1 MKPVLVLQHLPDD
14 GPAFLAT
21 WLAAQ
26 GRQVDLRHTSAGDAF
41 PERIEGHAALA
52 VLGGEWGANDERPS
66 LRQAEQL
73 IRQAV
78 AAGVPVLGHCLGGQ
92 LMARAL
98 GAAVSRSPAPERGWH
113 AVQRR
118 PSARAREWL
127 GHGPEEL
134 VLFQWH
140 RDAFAL
146 PQGAEAL
153 AGSEACPNQAFA
165 LGPHLAMQFHVEVDA
180 IKLEAWAAEAEA
192 EPRPAAGRAQ
202 PPTWHGAERMR
213 PGTRQ
218 HLAASQALAGHIYAR
233 WLRFAG

>member
-26 GRQVDLRHTSAGDAF
+26 GRRVDLRHTAAGDAY
-41 PERIEGHAALA
+41 PERIDGFGALA
-52 VLGGEWGANDERPS
+52 VMGGEWGANDDRPS
-66 LRQAEQL
+66 LRQAEHL

-98 GAAVSRSPAPERGWH
+98 GAAVGPSPAPERGWH

-118 PSARAREWL
+118 ATPLARQWL
-127 GHGPEEL
+127 GDEHEEP

-140 RDAFAL
+140 RDAFGL
-146 PQGAEAL
+146 PPGAECL
-153 AGSEACPNQAFA
+153 AHNAACPHQAFA

-180 IKLEAWAAEAEA
+180 AKLQAWAAEAEA
-192 EPRPAAGRAQ
+192 EGAAPGT
-202 PPTWHGAERMR
+202 PPGWHGAARLREDTAR
-213 PGTRQ
+213 
-218 HLAASQALAGHIYAR
+218 HLAASQARAVQIYAR